1 VHVYRGERGSARLLL
16 PVVEKHVARDSKEP
30 RLLALAVFVSISG
43 PDDAEVDVLSQVVGE
58 IRLAG
63 EPAQIAPD
71 SGPVPLEHPGGHGG
85 AVARRRHMRI

>member
-1 VHVYRGERGSARLLL
+1 MHVYRGERGSARLLL

-63 EPAQIAPD
+63 EPAQKRRTADPCRSNIPAATAAPSRED
-71 SGPVPLEHPGGHGG
+71 VT
-85 AVARRRHMRI
+85 